1 MYKNPKMMVIRDF
14 SAEHRPAVEPFGSG
28 GAMGCIVRWD
38 YQPVMT
44 IIPETYS
51 RAASRRRR
59 NLTTAEEP
67 QPARE
72 IDSGLVSY
80 SEMRYIGIPDPER
93 VIADIRRDLEIRYGT
108 SPRPEIDFDAYRTA
122 IASLNKA

>member
-1 MYKNPKMMVIRDF
+1 MTIRDF
-14 SAEHRPAVEPFGSG
+14 SSERLPEVEPFGNG
-28 GAMGCIVRWD
+28 KINGCIVRWD
-38 YQPVMT
+38 YKPVMT

-59 NLTTAEEP
+59 NLTTAEEQ

-72 IDSGLVSY
+72 IDSGMVSY

-93 VIADIRRDLEIRYGT
+93 VIADIRRDLEIRYGS

-122 IASLNKA
+122 IAALNKA